1 MSTDIAHRPT
11 TGDLALSPDQTEWT
25 EKQRYALGLG
35 QNVTGADLA
44 IYLHVCQRT
53 GLDPFA
59 RQIYM
64 IERWTKDGPR
74 QTIQTGIDG
83 YRLIARRATDAARG
97 ALAYA
102 AMEWCGADGAWRDVW
117 LSPEAPAAARCV
129 VLRDGQPY
137 PAVALYREYVQTYKD
152 KSSGQ
157 TVPTAMWKDKAAGQL
172 QKCAEALALRKAFPL
187 DLSGIYVEEEMQQ
200 ADNRQPDP
208 KQGARPRGLDAV
220 RAAAG
225 APVPVEPETVVATVE
240 AERPGDVDG
249 GDPISD
255 RTRRKMFALL
265 AKVDPDA
272 DDDTQRKGMSLVLGR
287 EITSRA
293 DLTEDDAHAVIA
305 ALQAELDRRDAAQ
318 TGGE

>member
-97 ALAYA
+97 TLAYA
-102 AMEWCGADGAWRDVW
+102 AMEWCGADGVWRDVW

-157 TVPTAMWKDKAAGQL
+157 MVPTAMWKDKAAGQL
-172 QKCAEALALRKAFPL
+172 QKCAEALALRKAYPL
-187 DLSGIYVEEEMQQ
+187 DLSGVYVEEEMQQ

-208 KQGARPRGLDAV
+208 EQGARTRGLDAV

-225 APVPVEPETVVATVE
+225 APVEPETVVATVE
-240 AERPGDVDG
+240 AERPGD
-249 GDPISD
+249 DPISD

-265 AKVDPDA
+265 AKVDPNA

-293 DLTEDDAHAVIA
+293 DLSEDDAHAVIA
-305 ALQAELDRRDAAQ
+305 ALQAELDRRDTAQ
-318 TGGE
+318 TGGEQA

>member
-97 ALAYA
+97 TLAYA
-102 AMEWCGADGAWRDVW
+102 AMEWCGADGVWRDVW

-157 TVPTAMWKDKAAGQL
+157 MVPTAMWKDKAAGQL
-172 QKCAEALALRKAFPL
+172 QKCAEALALRKAYPL
-187 DLSGIYVEEEMQQ
+187 DLSGVYVEEEMQQ

-208 KQGARPRGLDAV
+208 EQGARTRGLDAV

-225 APVPVEPETVVATVE
+225 APVEPETVVATVE
-240 AERPGDVDG
+240 AERPGD
-249 GDPISD
+249 DPISD

-287 EITSRA
+287 EVTSRA
-293 DLTEDDAHAVIA
+293 DLSEDDAHAVIA
-305 ALQAELDRRDAAQ
+305 ALQAELDRRDTAQ
-318 TGGE
+318 TGGEQA

>member
-97 ALAYA
+97 TLAYA
-102 AMEWCGADGAWRDVW
+102 AMEWCGADGVWRDVW

-157 TVPTAMWKDKAAGQL
+157 MVPTAMWKDKAAGQL
-172 QKCAEALALRKAFPL
+172 QKCAEALALRKAYPL
-187 DLSGIYVEEEMQQ
+187 DLSGVYVEEEMQQ

-208 KQGARPRGLDAV
+208 EQGARTRGLDAV

-225 APVPVEPETVVATVE
+225 APVEPETVVATVE
-240 AERPGDVDG
+240 AERPGD
-249 GDPISD
+249 DPISD

-293 DLTEDDAHAVIA
+293 DLSEDDAHAVIA
-305 ALQAELDRRDAAQ
+305 ALQAELDRRDTAQ